1 MIKNLNVG
9 VHIITGEEAV
19 ELSGYEQRQ
28 QRYRESNEHKKAR
41 DLDRR
46 TKRQDKRRFA
56 F

>member
-1 MIKNLNVG
+1 MVKYLSTG
-9 VHIITGEEAV
+9 VHIITGVEAV

-46 TKRQDKRRFA
+46 TKRQDKRRLA
-56 F
+56 Y